1 MSLTRAQV
9 PKHVDL
15 QGHAAATSYTA
26 GSIQVLKGLEAVRR
40 RPAMYIGDTGARG
53 LHHLFVEVVDNAIDE
68 VLAGRCTKI
77 DVTLREDRVVS
88 VEDNGCGIP
97 VDKHPE
103 VKLPGVEVAMTML
116 HAGSKFGGGGYRVAG
131 GLHGVG
137 VSVVNALSE
146 WLEVEVRRDGKVW
159 HQRYERGKRASELKA
174 VGKTTK
180 TGTTVTFKPDPK
192 VFEVVEFNP
201 ETMTARLRELA
212 YLNPAVKITFTIEA
226 TEEKQEFQ
234 YKGGIAAFV
243 EHLNRLKDAL
253 HRVAR
258 FAGQRED
265 VEAEIALQYNQ
276 GFLESIHSY
285 ANNIHTMEG
294 GTHLS
299 GFKTALT
306 RAINAYARKAGLL
319 KEKDPNFSG
328 DDVRE
333 GLTAVISVKL
343 LNPQF
348 EGQTKTKLGN
358 TEVEGLVNSI
368 VYEGLTNYL
377 EENPSA
383 ARRIADKAI
392 TACRARDAA
401 RKASELIKRKSAL
414 EGTTLP
420 GTLWDCSE
428 KDPAKCELFLVE
440 GKSAGGAAKQG
451 RDSRYQA
458 VLPLRG
464 VVLNVERARL
474 DKMLG
479 NEEIATLISALGTG
493 IAEREGNGNGNG
505 SANGGNGHGDD
516 SDTAGEATSKLDI
529 SKLRYHKVIIMAD
542 ADVDGAH
549 IRTLL
554 LTFFFRFMRQLVD
567 RGHLYIALPPLYGV
581 PNGKEMLYAHS
592 DEQLDAILKR
602 LGKENVHVQRYK
614 GLAEMS
620 AEQLAD
626 TAMDPAKRTVR
637 QVTID
642 NDERADDLF
651 ITLMGDKVEP
661 RKDFIIAH
669 AKEVTD
675 IDLV

>member
-1 MSLTRAQV
+1 
-9 PKHVDL
+9 
-15 QGHAAATSYTA
+15 
-26 GSIQVLKGLEAVRR
+26 
-40 RPAMYIGDTGARG
+40 MYIGDTGTRG

-77 DVTLREDRVVS
+77 EVVLRKDGAVS

-116 HAGSKFGGGGYRVAG
+116 HAGSKFGGGGYRVSG

-159 HQRYERGKRASELKA
+159 QQRYQRGKKASDLRQ
-174 VGKTTK
+174 VGKSAR
-180 TGTTVTFKPDPK
+180 TGTAVTFKPDAD
-192 VFEVVEFNP
+192 VFETVEFNP
-201 ETMTARLRELA
+201 ETMVGRLRELA
-212 YLNPAVKITFTIEA
+212 YLNPAVKITFTVEA
-226 TEEKQEFQ
+226 TGEQQEFA

-243 EHLNRLKDAL
+243 EHLNRLKDPL

-258 FAGQRED
+258 FAGQREG
-265 VEAEIALQYNQ
+265 VEAEVAIQYNQ
-276 GFLESIHSY
+276 GFLDSIHSY
-285 ANNIHTMEG
+285 ANNIHTVEG

-306 RAINAYARKAGLL
+306 RAINAHARKAGLL

-328 DDVRE
+328 DDARE

-358 TEVEGLVNSI
+358 TDVEGLVSSI
-368 VYEGLTNYL
+368 VYEGLTTYL
-377 EENPSA
+377 EENPTA
-383 ARRIADKAI
+383 ARRIVDKAI
-392 TACRARDAA
+392 TASRAREAA

-428 KDPAKCELFLVE
+428 RDPSKCELFLVE

-493 IAEREGNGNGNG
+493 IAERGNG
-505 SANGGNGHGDD
+505 SNGGNGHGNGGGNGDAD
-516 SDTAGEATSKLDI
+516 MNGEASSKLDL
-529 SKLRYHKVIIMAD
+529 SKLRYHRIIIMAD

-554 LTFFFRFMRQLVD
+554 LTYFFRFMRPLVE

-592 DEQLDAILKR
+592 DEELEAILKR
-602 LGKENVHVQRYK
+602 LGKDNVHVQRYK

-620 AEQLAD
+620 AEQLAE
-626 TAMDPAKRTVR
+626 TAMDPANRTVR

-642 NDERADDLF
+642 DDERADELF

-661 RKDFIIAH
+661 RKDFIVAH

>member
-1 MSLTRAQV
+1 MARAQV
-9 PKHVDL
+9 S
-15 QGHAAATSYTA
+15 ATNGSYGA
-26 GSIQVLKGLEAVRR
+26 RDIQVLKGLEAVRR

-68 VLAGRCTKI
+68 VLAGRCTRI
-77 DVTLREDRVVS
+77 DVMLRQDDVIS

-97 VDKHPE
+97 VDIHPE
-103 VKLPGVEVAMTML
+103 VRRPGVEVAMTML
-116 HAGSKFGGGGYRVAG
+116 HAGSKFGGRGYRVSG

-159 HQRYERGKRASELKA
+159 RQRFERGKKASDLKA
-174 VGKTTK
+174 VGRAKS
-180 TGTTVTFKPDPK
+180 TGTTVTFKPDAK
-192 VFEVVEFNP
+192 IFESVEFNP
-201 ETMTARLRELA
+201 EIITARLRELA
-212 YLNPAVKITFTIEA
+212 YLNPAAKITFTVEA
-226 TEEKQEFQ
+226 TGEKQEFQ

-243 EHLNRLKDAL
+243 EHLNRLKDPL

-276 GFLESIHSY
+276 AFLESIHSY
-285 ANNIHTMEG
+285 ANNIHTVEG

-306 RAINAYARKAGLL
+306 RAINAHARKVGLL

-358 TEVEGLVNSI
+358 TEVEGLVSSI
-368 VYEGLTNYL
+368 VYEGLTTYL
-377 EENPSA
+377 EENPTP
-383 ARRIADKAI
+383 ARRIVDKAI
-392 TACRARDAA
+392 TACRAREAA

-428 KDPAKCELFLVE
+428 RDPAKCELFLVE

-474 DKMLG
+474 DKMLS

-493 IAEREGNGNGNG
+493 IAEREGNGNG
-505 SANGGNGHGDD
+505 GNGHGNGDAAD
-516 SDTAGEATSKLDI
+516 IAGEATSKLDL
-529 SKLRYHKVIIMAD
+529 SKLRYHRIIIMAD

-554 LTFFFRFMRQLVD
+554 LTFFFRFMRPLVD

-592 DEQLDAILKR
+592 EEQLQAILKQ
-602 LGKENVHVQRYK
+602 LGKDSAHVQRYK

-620 AEQLAD
+620 AEQLAE
-626 TAMDPAKRTVR
+626 TAMEPAKRTVR
-637 QVTID
+637 QVSIED
-642 NDERADDLF
+642 DENADELF
-651 ITLMGDKVEP
+651 SILMGDKVEP
-661 RKDFIIAH
+661 RKDFIVKH

>member
-1 MSLTRAQV
+1 MSLARTQV
-9 PKHVDL
+9 PNQV
-15 QGHAAATSYTA
+15 QGYTA

-40 RPAMYIGDTGARG
+40 RPAMYVGDTGARG

-68 VLAGRCTKI
+68 VLAGRCTKV
-77 DVTLREDRVVS
+77 DVILRQDGVVS

-159 HQRYERGKRASELKA
+159 RQRYERGKRASELKA
-174 VGKTTK
+174 VGKAAK
-180 TGTTVTFKPDPK
+180 TGTIVTFKPDPK

-201 ETMTARLRELA
+201 ETMAARLRELA

-226 TEEKQEFQ
+226 TGEKQEFQ

-243 EHLNRLKDAL
+243 EHLNRLKDPL

-258 FAGQRED
+258 FTSQRED

-285 ANNIHTMEG
+285 ANNIHTVEG

-306 RAINAYARKAGLL
+306 RAINAYARKVGLL

-358 TEVEGLVNSI
+358 TEVEGLVSSI
-368 VYEGLTNYL
+368 VYEGLTTYL

-383 ARRIADKAI
+383 ARRIVDKAI
-392 TACRARDAA
+392 TACRAREAA

-414 EGTTLP
+414 EGTMLP

-428 KDPAKCELFLVE
+428 RDPAKSELFLVE
-440 GKSAGGAAKQG
+440 GKSAGGLAKQG

-474 DKMLG
+474 DKMLN
-479 NEEIATLISALGTG
+479 NEEIAALISALGTG
-493 IAEREGNGNGNG
+493 IAQREGNGNSNGNG
-505 SANGGNGHGDD
+505 DEGDF
-516 SDTAGEATSKLDI
+516 AGEATSKLEI
-529 SKLRYHKVIIMAD
+529 SRLRYHRVIIMAD

-554 LTFFFRFMRQLVD
+554 LTFFFRYMRPLIE

-581 PNGKEMLYAHS
+581 PNGKEMLYAQS
-592 DEQLDAILKR
+592 EEQLQAILKR
-602 LGKENVHVQRYK
+602 LGKDNAAVQRYK

-620 AEQLAD
+620 ADQLAE
-626 TAMDPAKRTVR
+626 TAMDPLKRFVR
-637 QVTID
+637 QVTIED
-642 NDERADDLF
+642 AERADELF
-651 ITLMGDKVEP
+651 SILMGDKVEP
-661 RKDFIIAH
+661 RKDFIVAH

>member
-1 MSLTRAQV
+1 MARTQV
-9 PKHVDL
+9 PNQV
-15 QGHAAATSYTA
+15 QGYTA

-159 HQRYERGKRASELKA
+159 RQRYERGKRASELKA

-192 VFEVVEFNP
+192 IFEVVDFNP

-226 TEEKQEFQ
+226 TGEKQEFQ

-285 ANNIHTMEG
+285 ANNIHTVEG

-358 TEVEGLVNSI
+358 TEVEGLVSSI

-493 IAEREGNGNGNG
+493 IANREGNGNGDSNG
-505 SANGGNGHGDD
+505 RGDAEDADSNG
-516 SDTAGEATSKLDI
+516 EVTSKLDL
-529 SKLRYHKVIIMAD
+529 SRLRYHRIIIMAD

-554 LTFFFRFMRQLVD
+554 LTFFFRYMRPLVD

-592 DEQLDAILKR
+592 DEQLEGILKR
-602 LGKENVHVQRYK
+602 LGKGSGVHVQRYK

-620 AEQLAD
+620 AEQLAE
-626 TAMDPAKRTVR
+626 TAMEPAKRTVR
-637 QVTID
+637 QVTIED
-642 NDERADDLF
+642 AEIADELF
-651 ITLMGDKVEP
+651 SILMGDKVEP

>member
-1 MSLTRAQV
+1 MSLARTRV
-9 PKHVDL
+9 SNEV
-15 QGHAAATSYTA
+15 QGYTA

-40 RPAMYIGDTGARG
+40 RPAMYVGDTSARG

-77 DVTLREDRVVS
+77 DVTLRDDGAVS

-159 HQRYERGKRASELKA
+159 RQRYERGKRASELKA

-180 TGTTVTFKPDPK
+180 TGTIVTFKPDSK
-192 VFEVVEFNP
+192 IFETVEFNP
-201 ETMTARLRELA
+201 ETMAARLRELA
-212 YLNPAVKITFTIEA
+212 YLNPAVKITFTIEP
-226 TEEKQEFQ
+226 TGEKQEFQ

-243 EHLNRLKDAL
+243 EHLNRLKDPL

-258 FAGQRED
+258 FAGERED

-276 GFLESIHSY
+276 AFLESIHSY
-285 ANNIHTMEG
+285 ANNIHTIEG

-306 RAINAYARKAGLL
+306 RAINAYARKVGLL

-328 DDVRE
+328 DDARE

-358 TEVEGLVNSI
+358 TEVEGLVSSI

-377 EENPSA
+377 EENPTA
-383 ARRIADKAI
+383 ARRIVDKAI
-392 TACRARDAA
+392 TACRAREAA
-401 RKASELIKRKSAL
+401 RKASDLIKRKSAL

-428 KDPAKCELFLVE
+428 RDPAKCELFLVE

-474 DKMLG
+474 DKMLS

-493 IAEREGNGNGNG
+493 IAQREGNGSENGNG
-505 SANGGNGHGDD
+505 GEPENG
-516 SDTAGEATSKLDI
+516 GEATSKLDV
-529 SKLRYHKVIIMAD
+529 SKLRYHRIIIMAD

-554 LTFFFRFMRQLVD
+554 LTFFYRYMRPLVD

-581 PNGKEMLYAHS
+581 PNGREMLYAHS
-592 DEQLDAILKR
+592 EEQLQEILKR
-602 LGKENVHVQRYK
+602 LGKENALVQRYK

-620 AEQLAD
+620 AEQLAE
-626 TAMDPAKRTVR
+626 TAMDPAKRVVR
-637 QVTID
+637 QVTVED
-642 NDERADDLF
+642 AERADDLF
-651 ITLMGDKVEP
+651 SILMGDKVEP
-661 RKDFIIAH
+661 RKEFIVAH

>member
-1 MSLTRAQV
+1 LARTRV
-9 PKHVDL
+9 SDPTN
-15 QGHAAATSYTA
+15 GYTA
-26 GSIQVLKGLEAVRR
+26 RSIQVLKGLEAVRK
-40 RPAMYIGDTGARG
+40 RPAMYVGDTGVRG
-53 LHHLFVEVVDNAIDE
+53 LHHLFVEVVDNAVDE

-77 DVTLREDRVVS
+77 DVVLREDGSLS
-88 VEDNGCGIP
+88 VEDNGRGIP

-159 HQRYERGKRASELKA
+159 RQRFERGKRASDLKA
-174 VGKTTK
+174 VGKATR
-180 TGTTVTFKPDPK
+180 TGTIVTFKPDAQ
-192 VFEVVEFNP
+192 VFETVEFNP
-201 ETMTARLRELA
+201 ETIASRLRELA
-212 YLNPAVKITFTIEA
+212 YLNPAAKITFTVAA
-226 TEEKQEFQ
+226 TDEKQEFH
-234 YKGGIAAFV
+234 YKGGISAYV

-258 FAGQRED
+258 FAGARED

-306 RAINAYARKAGLL
+306 RAINTYARKAGLL
-319 KEKDPNFSG
+319 KEKDSNFSG
-328 DDVRE
+328 DDARE

-358 TEVEGLVNSI
+358 TDVEGLVSSI
-368 VYEGLTNYL
+368 VYEGLTTYL
-377 EENPSA
+377 EETPTA
-383 ARRIADKAI
+383 ARRIVDKAI
-392 TACRARDAA
+392 TASRAREAA

-414 EGTTLP
+414 EGTALP

-451 RDSRYQA
+451 RDSHYQA

-493 IAEREGNGNGNG
+493 IAPREGNGN
-505 SANGGNGHGDD
+505 SNGHGDAEDAD
-516 SDTAGEATSKLDI
+516 SNGEVTSKLDL
-529 SKLRYHKVIIMAD
+529 SRLRYHRIIIMAD

-554 LTFFFRFMRQLVD
+554 LTFFFRYMRPLVE

-592 DEQLDAILKR
+592 EEQLQALLQR
-602 LGKENVHVQRYK
+602 LGKQDGAAVQRYK

-620 AEQLAD
+620 ADQLAE
-626 TAMDPAKRTVR
+626 TAMDPDKRTVR
-637 QVTID
+637 QVMIAD
-642 NDERADDLF
+642 AERADELF
-651 ITLMGDKVEP
+651 TILMGDKVEP
-661 RKDFIIAH
+661 RKEYIVAH

>member
-1 MSLTRAQV
+1 MARTRVSSPAN
-9 PKHVDL
+9 
-15 QGHAAATSYTA
+15 GYTA
-26 GSIQVLKGLEAVRR
+26 SSIQVLKGLEAVRK
-40 RPAMYIGDTGARG
+40 RPAMYVGDTGSRG
-53 LHHLFVEVVDNAIDE
+53 LHHLFVEVVDNAVDE
-68 VLAGRCTKI
+68 VLAGRCTRI
-77 DVTLREDRVVS
+77 DVVLRRDGPIS

-159 HQRYERGKRASELKA
+159 RQRYERGKKQSELKA
-174 VGKTTK
+174 VGKSTK
-180 TGTTVTFKPDPK
+180 TGTVVTFKPDPQ
-192 VFEVVEFNP
+192 VFETVEYNP
-201 ETMTARLRELA
+201 EIITSRLRELA
-212 YLNPAVKITFTIEA
+212 YLNPTAKITFTVEE
-226 TEEKQEFQ
+226 TGEKQEFH
-234 YKGGIAAFV
+234 YKGGIAAYV
-243 EHLNRLKDAL
+243 EHLNRMRDPL

-258 FAGQRED
+258 FAGARED
-265 VEAEIALQYNQ
+265 VEAEVALQYNQ
-276 GFLESIHSY
+276 GYLESLHSY

-306 RAINAYARKAGLL
+306 RAVNAYARKVGLL
-319 KEKDPNFSG
+319 KEKDLNFSG
-328 DDVRE
+328 DDARE

-358 TEVEGLVNSI
+358 TDVEGLVSSI
-368 VYEGLTNYL
+368 VYEGLTSYL

-383 ARRIADKAI
+383 ARRIVDKAI
-392 TACRARDAA
+392 TASRAREAA

-474 DKMLG
+474 DKMLN

-493 IAEREGNGNGNG
+493 IAERATNGNG
-505 SANGGNGHGDD
+505 GDED
-516 SDTAGEATSKLDI
+516 ADVNGEASSKFDL
-529 SKLRYHKVIIMAD
+529 SRLRYHRIVIMAD

-554 LTFFFRFMRQLVD
+554 LTFFFRYMRPLVE

-581 PNGKEMLYAHS
+581 PSGKEMLYAHS
-592 DEQLDAILKR
+592 DAQLEDILKR
-602 LGKENVHVQRYK
+602 LGKDNGAAVQRYK

-620 AEQLAD
+620 ADQLAE
-626 TAMDPAKRTVR
+626 TAMEPDKRAVR
-637 QVTID
+637 QVTIED
-642 NDERADDLF
+642 AERADELF
-651 ITLMGDKVEP
+651 TILMGDKVEP
-661 RKDFIIAH
+661 RKDFIITH

>member
-1 MSLTRAQV
+1 LARTRV
-9 PKHVDL
+9 PIQL
-15 QGHAAATSYTA
+15 QGRIEAKSYTA
-26 GSIQVLKGLEAVRR
+26 GSIQVLKGLEAVRK
-40 RPAMYIGDTGARG
+40 RPAMYVGDTGVRG
-53 LHHLFVEVVDNAIDE
+53 LHHLFVEVVDNAVDE

-77 DVTLREDRVVS
+77 DVVLREDGSLS

-97 VDKHPE
+97 VDRHPE

-159 HQRYERGKRASELKA
+159 RQRFERGKRASELKA
-174 VGKTTK
+174 VGKATR
-180 TGTTVTFKPDPK
+180 TGTIVTFKPDAQ
-192 VFEVVEFNP
+192 VFETLEFNP
-201 ETMTARLRELA
+201 ETIAARLRELA
-212 YLNPAVKITFTIEA
+212 YLNPAAKITSTVAA
-226 TEEKQEFQ
+226 TGDKQEFH
-234 YKGGIAAFV
+234 YKGGIAAYV
-243 EHLNRLKDAL
+243 EHLNRIKDPL
-253 HRVAR
+253 HKVAR
-258 FAGQRED
+258 FVGARED

-285 ANNIHTMEG
+285 ANNIHTVEG

-306 RAINAYARKAGLL
+306 RAINTYARKAGLL
-319 KEKDPNFSG
+319 KDKDPNFSG
-328 DDVRE
+328 DDARE

-358 TEVEGLVNSI
+358 TDVEGLVSSI
-368 VYEGLTNYL
+368 VYEGLTTYL
-377 EENPSA
+377 EETPTA
-383 ARRIADKAI
+383 ARRIVDKAI
-392 TACRARDAA
+392 TASRAREAA

-414 EGTTLP
+414 EGTALP

-451 RDSRYQA
+451 RDSHYQA

-493 IAEREGNGNGNG
+493 IAPREGNGNEENG
-505 SANGGNGHGDD
+505 DANG
-516 SDTAGEATSKLDI
+516 EVTSKLDI
-529 SKLRYHKVIIMAD
+529 SRLRYHHIIIMAD

-554 LTFFFRFMRQLVD
+554 LTFFFRYMRPLVE

-592 DEQLDAILKR
+592 EGQLQAILQR
-602 LGKENVHVQRYK
+602 LGKQDGAAVQRYK

-620 AEQLAD
+620 ADQLAE
-626 TAMDPAKRTVR
+626 TAMDPGKRTVR
-637 QVTID
+637 QVTIAD
-642 NDERADDLF
+642 AERADELF
-651 ITLMGDKVEP
+651 TILMGDKVEP
-661 RKDFIIAH
+661 RKEYIVAH

>member
-1 MSLTRAQV
+1 LAQTR
-9 PKHVDL
+9 
-15 QGHAAATSYTA
+15 TSEKPTA
-26 GSIQVLKGLEAVRR
+26 GYGASQIQVLKGLEAVRR
-40 RPAMYIGDTGARG
+40 RPAMYIGDTGVRG
-53 LHHLFVEVVDNAIDE
+53 LHHLFVEVADNAIDE

-77 DVTLREDRVVS
+77 DVMLRQDGSLS

-103 VKLPGVEVAMTML
+103 EKRPGVEVAMTTL

-137 VSVVNALSE
+137 VSAVNALSE
-146 WLEVEVRRDGKVW
+146 WLEVEIRRDGKVW
-159 HQRYERGKRASELKA
+159 RQRYERGKKASDLKA
-174 VGKTTK
+174 VGKATR
-180 TGTTVTFKPDPK
+180 TGTIVTFKPDAK
-192 VFEVVEFNP
+192 IFETIEFNP
-201 ETMTARLRELA
+201 ETITARLRELA
-212 YLNPAVKITFTIEA
+212 YLNPTAKITFTVEA
-226 TEEKQEFQ
+226 TGERQEFQ

-243 EHLNRLKDAL
+243 EHLNRLRDPL

-258 FAGQRED
+258 FSGERED
-265 VEAEIALQYNQ
+265 VEAEVALQYNQ
-276 GFLESIHSY
+276 GFLESIHTY
-285 ANNIHTMEG
+285 ANNIHTIEG

-306 RAINAYARKAGLL
+306 RAINTYARKVGLL

-358 TEVEGLVNSI
+358 TEVEGLVSSI
-368 VYEGLTNYL
+368 VYEGLTTYL

-383 ARRIADKAI
+383 ARRIVDKAI
-392 TACRARDAA
+392 TACRAREAA

-428 KDPAKCELFLVE
+428 RDPSKCELFLVE

-474 DKMLG
+474 DKMLS

-493 IAEREGNGNGNG
+493 IAEREGNGNG
-505 SANGGNGHGDD
+505 GNGHNHGNGDEAD
-516 SDTAGEATSKLDI
+516 ISGEASSRFDL
-529 SKLRYHKVIIMAD
+529 SKLRYHRIIIMAD

-554 LTFFFRFMRQLVD
+554 LTFFFRFMRPLVE

-626 TAMDPAKRTVR
+626 TAMEPAKRTVR
-637 QVTID
+637 QVTIED
-642 NDERADDLF
+642 DERADDLF

-661 RKDFIIAH
+661 RKDFIVKH

>member
-1 MSLTRAQV
+1 
-9 PKHVDL
+9 
-15 QGHAAATSYTA
+15 
-26 GSIQVLKGLEAVRR
+26 
-40 RPAMYIGDTGARG
+40 MYIGDTGTRG

-77 DVTLREDRVVS
+77 EVVLRKDGAVS

-116 HAGSKFGGGGYRVAG
+116 HAGSKFGGGGYRVSG

-159 HQRYERGKRASELKA
+159 QQRYQRGKKASDLRQ
-174 VGKTTK
+174 VGKSAR
-180 TGTTVTFKPDPK
+180 TGTAVTFKPDAD
-192 VFEVVEFNP
+192 VFETVEFNP
-201 ETMTARLRELA
+201 ETMVGRLRELA
-212 YLNPAVKITFTIEA
+212 YLNPAVKITFTVEA
-226 TEEKQEFQ
+226 TGEQQEFA

-243 EHLNRLKDAL
+243 EHLNRLKDPL

-258 FAGQRED
+258 FAGQREG
-265 VEAEIALQYNQ
+265 VEAEVAIQYNQ
-276 GFLESIHSY
+276 GFLDSIHSY
-285 ANNIHTMEG
+285 ANNIHTVEG

-306 RAINAYARKAGLL
+306 RAINAHARKAGLL

-328 DDVRE
+328 DDARE

-358 TEVEGLVNSI
+358 TDVEGLVSSI
-368 VYEGLTNYL
+368 VYEGLTTYL
-377 EENPSA
+377 EENPTA
-383 ARRIADKAI
+383 ARRIVDKAI
-392 TACRARDAA
+392 TASRAREAA

-428 KDPAKCELFLVE
+428 RDPSKCELFLVE

-493 IAEREGNGNGNG
+493 IAERGNG
-505 SANGGNGHGDD
+505 SNGGNGHGNGGGNGDAD
-516 SDTAGEATSKLDI
+516 MNGEASSKLDL
-529 SKLRYHKVIIMAD
+529 SKLRYHRIIIMAD

-554 LTFFFRFMRQLVD
+554 LTFFFRFMRPLVE

-592 DEQLDAILKR
+592 DEELEAILKR
-602 LGKENVHVQRYK
+602 LGKDNVHVQRYK

-620 AEQLAD
+620 AEQLAE
-626 TAMDPAKRTVR
+626 TAMDPANRTVR

-642 NDERADDLF
+642 DDERADELF

-661 RKDFIIAH
+661 RKDFIVAH

>member
-1 MSLTRAQV
+1 MARTRV
-9 PKHVDL
+9 PIQL
-15 QGHAAATSYTA
+15 QGRIEAKSYTA
-26 GSIQVLKGLEAVRR
+26 GSIQVLKGLEAVRK
-40 RPAMYIGDTGARG
+40 RPAMYVGDTGVRG
-53 LHHLFVEVVDNAIDE
+53 LHHLFVEVVDNAVDE

-77 DVTLREDRVVS
+77 DVVLREDGSLS

-97 VDKHPE
+97 VDRHPE

-159 HQRYERGKRASELKA
+159 RQRFERGKRASELKA
-174 VGKTTK
+174 VGKATR
-180 TGTTVTFKPDPK
+180 TGTIVTFKPDAQ
-192 VFEVVEFNP
+192 VFETLEFNP
-201 ETMTARLRELA
+201 ETIAARLRELA
-212 YLNPAVKITFTIEA
+212 YLNPAAKITSTVAA
-226 TEEKQEFQ
+226 TGDKQEFH
-234 YKGGIAAFV
+234 YKGGIAAYV
-243 EHLNRLKDAL
+243 EHLNRIKDPL
-253 HRVAR
+253 HKVAR
-258 FAGQRED
+258 FVGARED

-285 ANNIHTMEG
+285 ANNIHTVEG

-306 RAINAYARKAGLL
+306 RAINTYARKAGLL
-319 KEKDPNFSG
+319 KDKDPNFSG
-328 DDVRE
+328 DDARE

-358 TEVEGLVNSI
+358 TDVEGLVSSI
-368 VYEGLTNYL
+368 VYEGLTTYL
-377 EENPSA
+377 EETPTA
-383 ARRIADKAI
+383 ARRIVDKAI
-392 TACRARDAA
+392 TASRAREAA

-414 EGTTLP
+414 EGTALP

-451 RDSRYQA
+451 RDSHYQA

-493 IAEREGNGNGNG
+493 IAPREGNGNEENG
-505 SANGGNGHGDD
+505 DANG
-516 SDTAGEATSKLDI
+516 EVTSKLDI
-529 SKLRYHKVIIMAD
+529 SRLRYHHIIIMAD

-554 LTFFFRFMRQLVD
+554 LTFFFRYMRPLVE

-592 DEQLDAILKR
+592 EGQLQAILQR
-602 LGKENVHVQRYK
+602 LGKQDGAAVQRYK

-620 AEQLAD
+620 ADQLAE
-626 TAMDPAKRTVR
+626 TAMDPGKRTVR
-637 QVTID
+637 QVTIAD
-642 NDERADDLF
+642 AERADELF
-651 ITLMGDKVEP
+651 TILMGDKVEP
-661 RKDFIIAH
+661 RKEYIVAH

>member
-1 MSLTRAQV
+1 
-9 PKHVDL
+9 
-15 QGHAAATSYTA
+15 
-26 GSIQVLKGLEAVRR
+26 LKGLEAVRR
-40 RPAMYIGDTGARG
+40 RPAMYIGDTGTRG

-68 VLAGRCTKI
+68 VLAGRCTRI
-77 DVTLREDRVVS
+77 DVALRQDGAVS

-97 VDKHPE
+97 VDIHPE
-103 VKLPGVEVAMTML
+103 VRRPGVEVAMTML
-116 HAGSKFGGGGYRVAG
+116 HAGSKFGGGGYRVSG

-159 HQRYERGKRASELKA
+159 RQRFERGKKASDLKSVGRAKS
-174 VGKTTK
+174 
-180 TGTTVTFKPDPK
+180 TGTVVTFKPDAK
-192 VFEVVEFNP
+192 VFAGVEFNP
-201 ETMTARLRELA
+201 EVMTARLRELA
-212 YLNPAVKITFTIEA
+212 YLNPAAKITFTVEA
-226 TEEKQEFQ
+226 TGEKQEFQ

-243 EHLNRLKDAL
+243 EHLNRLKDPL

-285 ANNIHTMEG
+285 ANNIHTVEG

-299 GFKTALT
+299 GFKSALT
-306 RAINAYARKAGLL
+306 KAINAYARKAGML

-358 TEVEGLVNSI
+358 TEVEGLVSSI
-368 VYEGLTNYL
+368 VYEGLTTYL
-377 EENPSA
+377 EENPTP
-383 ARRIADKAI
+383 ARRVVDKAI
-392 TACRARDAA
+392 TASRAREAA

-428 KDPAKCELFLVE
+428 RDPAKCELFLVE

-474 DKMLG
+474 DKMLS

-493 IAEREGNGNGNG
+493 IAEREGNGNGSN
-505 SANGGNGHGDD
+505 SHGHDNGDD
-516 SDTAGEATSKLDI
+516 ANIAGEATSKLDL
-529 SKLRYHKVIIMAD
+529 SKLRYHRIIIMAD

-554 LTFFFRFMRQLVD
+554 LTFFFRFMRPLVD

-581 PNGKEMLYAHS
+581 PNGKDMLYAHS
-592 DEQLDAILKR
+592 EEQLQAILKQ
-602 LGKENVHVQRYK
+602 LGKDSAHVQRYK

-620 AEQLAD
+620 AEQLAE
-626 TAMDPAKRTVR
+626 TAMDPGKRTVR
-637 QVTID
+637 QVSI
-642 NDERADDLF
+642 ADDENADELF
-651 ITLMGDKVEP
+651 SILMGDQVEP
-661 RKDFIIAH
+661 RKDFIVKH
-669 AKEVTD
+669 AKEVTNV
-675 IDLV
+675 DLV

>member
-1 MSLTRAQV
+1 MTRTRVSNSAE
-9 PKHVDL
+9 
-15 QGHAAATSYTA
+15 GYTA
-26 GSIQVLKGLEAVRR
+26 SSIQVLKGLDAVRR

-53 LHHLFVEVVDNAIDE
+53 LQHLFVEVVDNAIDE

-77 DVTLREDRVVS
+77 DVILRRDGAVS
-88 VEDNGCGIP
+88 VEDNGCGFP

-103 VKLPGVEVAMTML
+103 VKKPGVEVALTML
-116 HAGSKFGGGGYRVAG
+116 HAGSKFGGGGYKVAG

-146 WLEVEVRRDGKVW
+146 WLAVEVRRDGKVW
-159 HQRYERGKRASELKA
+159 QQRYARGKKATELKS
-174 VGKTTK
+174 VGKSTR
-180 TGTTVTFKPDPK
+180 TGSIVTFKPDPK
-192 VFEVVEFNP
+192 VFEVLEFNP
-201 ETMTARLRELA
+201 EAMAARLRELA
-212 YLNPAVKITFTIEA
+212 YLNPAAKITFTV
-226 TEEKQEFQ
+226 EETGERQEFQ
-234 YKGGIAAFV
+234 YKGGIAAYV
-243 EHLNRLKDAL
+243 EHLNRLRDAL

-276 GFLESIHSY
+276 GYLESIHSY
-285 ANNIHTMEG
+285 ANNIHTGEG

-358 TEVEGLVNSI
+358 TEVEGLVSSI
-368 VYEGLTNYL
+368 VYEGLTTHL

-383 ARRIADKAI
+383 ARRIVDKAI
-392 TACRARDAA
+392 TASRARDAA

-428 KDPAKCELFLVE
+428 KDPARCELFLVE

-451 RDSRYQA
+451 RDSRFQA

-493 IAEREGNGNGNG
+493 IAQREGNGNGQESDVNG
-505 SANGGNGHGDD
+505 
-516 SDTAGEATSKLDI
+516 EVTSKLEI
-529 SKLRYHKVIIMAD
+529 SRLRYHHIIIMAD

-554 LTFFFRFMRQLVD
+554 LTFFYRYMRPLVE

-581 PNGKEMLYAHS
+581 PDGKEMLYAHS
-592 DEQLDAILKR
+592 DEQLQAILKR
-602 LGKENVHVQRYK
+602 LGKKEEGAAVQRYK

-620 AEQLAD
+620 ADQLAE
-626 TAMDPAKRTVR
+626 TAMEPDKRTVR
-637 QVTID
+637 QVTIED
-642 NDERADDLF
+642 AERADDLF
-651 ITLMGDKVEP
+651 TVLMGDKVEP
-661 RKDFIIAH
+661 RKDFIVAH
-669 AKEVTD
+669 AKEVTN

>member
-1 MSLTRAQV
+1 LARAQV
-9 PKHVDL
+9 S
-15 QGHAAATSYTA
+15 ATNGSYGA
-26 GSIQVLKGLEAVRR
+26 RDIQVLKGLEAVRR

-68 VLAGRCTKI
+68 VLAGRCTRI
-77 DVTLREDRVVS
+77 DVMLRQDDVIS

-97 VDKHPE
+97 VDIHPE
-103 VKLPGVEVAMTML
+103 VRRPGVEVAMTML
-116 HAGSKFGGGGYRVAG
+116 HAGSKFGGRGYRVSG

-159 HQRYERGKRASELKA
+159 RQRFERGKKASDLKA
-174 VGKTTK
+174 VGRAKS
-180 TGTTVTFKPDPK
+180 TGTTVTFKPDAK
-192 VFEVVEFNP
+192 IFESVEFNP
-201 ETMTARLRELA
+201 EIITARLRELA
-212 YLNPAVKITFTIEA
+212 YLNPAAKITFTVEA
-226 TEEKQEFQ
+226 TGEKQEFQ

-243 EHLNRLKDAL
+243 EHLNRLKDPL

-276 GFLESIHSY
+276 AFLESIHSY
-285 ANNIHTMEG
+285 ANNIHTVEG

-306 RAINAYARKAGLL
+306 RAINAHARKVGLL

-358 TEVEGLVNSI
+358 TEVEGLVSSI
-368 VYEGLTNYL
+368 VYEGLTTYL
-377 EENPSA
+377 EENPTP
-383 ARRIADKAI
+383 ARRIVDKAI
-392 TACRARDAA
+392 TACRAREAA

-428 KDPAKCELFLVE
+428 RDPAKCELFLVE

-474 DKMLG
+474 DKMLS

-493 IAEREGNGNGNG
+493 IAEREGNGNG
-505 SANGGNGHGDD
+505 GNGHGNGDAAD
-516 SDTAGEATSKLDI
+516 IAGEATSKLDL
-529 SKLRYHKVIIMAD
+529 SKLRYHRIIIMAD

-554 LTFFFRFMRQLVD
+554 LTFFFRFMRPLVD

-592 DEQLDAILKR
+592 EEQLQAILKQ
-602 LGKENVHVQRYK
+602 LGKDSAHVQRYK

-620 AEQLAD
+620 AEQLAE
-626 TAMDPAKRTVR
+626 TAMEPAKRTVR
-637 QVTID
+637 QVSIED
-642 NDERADDLF
+642 DENADELF
-651 ITLMGDKVEP
+651 SILMGDKVEP
-661 RKDFIIAH
+661 RKDFIVKH

>member
-1 MSLTRAQV
+1 
-9 PKHVDL
+9 
-15 QGHAAATSYTA
+15 
-26 GSIQVLKGLEAVRR
+26 
-40 RPAMYIGDTGARG
+40 MYIGDTGTRG

-77 DVTLREDRVVS
+77 EVVLRKDGAVS

-116 HAGSKFGGGGYRVAG
+116 HAGSKFGGGGYRVSG

-159 HQRYERGKRASELKA
+159 QQRYQRGKKASDLRQ
-174 VGKTTK
+174 VGKSAR
-180 TGTTVTFKPDPK
+180 TGTTVTFKPDAD
-192 VFEVVEFNP
+192 VFETVEFNP
-201 ETMTARLRELA
+201 ETMVGRLRELA
-212 YLNPAVKITFTIEA
+212 YLNPAVKITFTVEA
-226 TEEKQEFQ
+226 TGEQQEFA

-243 EHLNRLKDAL
+243 EHLNRLKDPL

-258 FAGQRED
+258 FAGQREG
-265 VEAEIALQYNQ
+265 VEAEVAIQYNQ
-276 GFLESIHSY
+276 GFLDSIHSY
-285 ANNIHTMEG
+285 ANNIHTVEG

-306 RAINAYARKAGLL
+306 RAINAHARKAGLL

-328 DDVRE
+328 DDARE

-358 TEVEGLVNSI
+358 TDVEGLVSSI
-368 VYEGLTNYL
+368 VYEGLTTYL
-377 EENPSA
+377 EENPTA
-383 ARRIADKAI
+383 ARRIVDKAI
-392 TACRARDAA
+392 TASRAREAA

-428 KDPAKCELFLVE
+428 RDPSKCELFLVE

-493 IAEREGNGNGNG
+493 IAERGNG
-505 SANGGNGHGDD
+505 SNGGNGHGNGGGNGDAD
-516 SDTAGEATSKLDI
+516 MNGEASSKLDL
-529 SKLRYHKVIIMAD
+529 SKLRYHRIIIMAD

-554 LTFFFRFMRQLVD
+554 LTFFFRFMRPLVE

-592 DEQLDAILKR
+592 DEELEAILKR
-602 LGKENVHVQRYK
+602 LGKDNVHVQRYK

-620 AEQLAD
+620 AEQLAE
-626 TAMDPAKRTVR
+626 TAMDPANRTVR

-642 NDERADDLF
+642 DDERADELF

-661 RKDFIIAH
+661 RKDFIVAH